1 MAPRKGSRAPGAPR
15 AGGYH
20 VKTGCIT
27 CKIRHVKCDEEK
39 PECYKCKSTG
49 RKCDGYFPQKAVS
62 SQPSLPPKQ
71 RNQSIVKVVQSSFT
85 PLPTAIGGWTGTY
98 DELRGF
104 DYFRVQTSED
114 LAYSLNA
121 SLQELVLQNSHHN
134 LAIKHAAI
142 ALGSLGETIRFGSH
156 PTSLNTLSP
165 AFMKHE
171 FARSQYC
178 KAIQL
183 LQRDIQRNEKET
195 IEIALISCFL
205 FVVFEFLQGND
216 QASTSHLRSGLAI
229 LRKQYFPHADTM
241 GTVKGSKLNPMQS
254 EIARIFHILDT
265 QATMWLGL
273 GAFQDKSYTPI
284 DCGPASSYISPN
296 HFDSLDDACEDLI
309 KLITR
314 IYNFRRYASK
324 HDFAP
329 STTHV
334 PTAIYAQKEAL
345 LQELHIHRCRLSQFL
360 TRQTDARRP
369 EDPHR
374 ITILRIN
381 RKVTTMMLA
390 AYLKPHEEIFYAECM
405 SQFWQIISLSSFI
418 LRQSPG
424 MPRRVVQIVHKNHD
438 VEDAPPGRN
447 LFSFFAGLIQ
457 PLYFTAI
464 KCREK
469 VTAHKAMDLLEG
481 EPWREGAWDSAAMA
495 KIARRKVVELE
506 DAGWYDTEYHGTPVE
521 DTGRSAELS
530 VDWPLATDPFIT
542 YPV

>member
-1 MAPRKGSRAPGAPR
+1 M
-15 AGGYH
+15 
-20 VKTGCIT
+20 
-27 CKIRHVKCDEEK
+27 
-39 PECYKCKSTG
+39 
-49 RKCDGYFPQKAVS
+49 
-62 SQPSLPPKQ
+62 
-71 RNQSIVKVVQSSFT
+71 KVVKSSFT
-85 PLPTAIGGWTGTY
+85 LFPTAIGGWTGTH
-98 DELRGF
+98 DELQGF
-104 DYFRVQTSED
+104 DYFRVQTSQD
-114 LAYSLNA
+114 LAYSLNV
-121 SLQELVLQNSHHN
+121 SLRELVLQNSHHH
-134 LAIKHAAI
+134 LAVKHAAI
-142 ALGSLGETIRFGSH
+142 ALGSLGETLRVGSN
-156 PTSLNTLSP
+156 PTSLNTPSP
-165 AFMKHE
+165 AFVKHE
-171 FARSQYC
+171 FARSQYY

-183 LQRDIQRNEKET
+183 LQRDIQRNETEM

-216 QASTSHLRSGLAI
+216 QNSLSHLRSGLGI
-229 LRKQYFPHADTM
+229 LRKQYFPHADTK
-241 GTVKGSKLNPMQS
+241 GNVKDSKLNPMQS

-265 QATMWLGL
+265 QATMWVGL
-273 GAFQDKSYTPI
+273 RAFQVKSYIPI
-284 DCGPASSYISPN
+284 DACPASSSISPN
-296 HFDSLDDACEDLI
+296 PFNSLDDACEDLI

-314 IYNFRRYASK
+314 VYNFRRYASK

-334 PTAIYAQKEAL
+334 PTAIYAQKELL
-345 LQELHIHRCRLSQFL
+345 LQELDIHRCRLSQFV
-360 TRQTDARRP
+360 THQINARIT

-390 AYLKPHEEIFYAECM
+390 AYLKPHEDIFYAECK
-405 SQFWQIISLSSFI
+405 SHFWQIISLSSMI

-424 MPRRVVQIVHKNHD
+424 MPRRVVQIVRKNYD
-438 VEDAPPGRN
+438 VEDAPHGRN

-469 VTAHKAMDLLEG
+469 LTACKALNLLEG

-495 KIARRKVVELE
+495 KIARTKIVELE
-506 DAGWYDTEYHGTPVE
+506 DAGWYDIDYHGTPVE

>member
-1 MAPRKGSRAPGAPR
+1 MAPRKGSRPPGASR

-27 CKIRHVKCDEEK
+27 CKVRRVKCGEEK
-39 PECYKCKSTG
+39 PECHKCKSTG
-49 RKCDGYFPQKAVS
+49 RKCDGYLSKKEISPQ
-62 SQPSLPPKQ
+62 PCLPPKKTDQLMMKRVQ
-71 RNQSIVKVVQSSFT
+71 RSFT
-85 PLPTAIGGWTGTY
+85 PLPIAIGCWTGTL

-104 DYFRVQTSED
+104 DYFRVQTSQD

-121 SLQELVLQNSHHN
+121 SLQELVLQNSYHH

-142 ALGSLGETIRFGSH
+142 ALGSLGETIRIGS
-156 PTSLNTLSP
+156 TSISLNTHCP
-165 AFMKHE
+165 AFVKHE
-171 FARSQYC
+171 FARSQYY

-195 IEIALISCFL
+195 VEIALISCFL
-205 FVVFEFLQGND
+205 FIVFEFLQGND
-216 QASTSHLRSGLAI
+216 QSSMSHLRSGLAI
-229 LRKQYFPHADTM
+229 LRKQYFPHADTRDIM
-241 GTVKGSKLNPMQS
+241 QDSKLNPLQS
-254 EIARIFHILDT
+254 EIARIFHILDN
-265 QATMWLGL
+265 QATIWLGL
-273 GAFQDKSYTPI
+273 RAFQDKAYIPI
-284 DCGPASSYISPN
+284 DGGPASTYISPN
-296 HFDSLDDACEDLI
+296 RFDSLDDACEDLI

-314 IYNFRRYASK
+314 VYTFRRYASK

-334 PTAIYAQKEAL
+334 PAAIYAEKDSL
-345 LQELHIHRCRLSQFL
+345 LHELDIHRRRLSQFL
-360 TRQTDARRP
+360 ARQIDAQRP

-390 AYLKPHEEIFYAECM
+390 AYLRPHEESFYAECK
-405 SQFWQIISLSSFI
+405 SQFWQIVSLSTFI
-418 LRQSPG
+418 LRQTPE

-438 VEDAPPGRN
+438 VEDAPLGRN

-464 KCREK
+464 KCRER
-469 VTAHKAMDLLEG
+469 VTAHKAIDLLDG
-481 EPWREGAWDSAAMA
+481 EPWREGAWDSTAMA
-495 KIARRKVVELE
+495 KIARRKTEELE
-506 DAGWYDTEYHGTPVE
+506 VAGWYDIDYHGMPVE
-521 DTGRSAELS
+521 DTGRGAELS
-530 VDWPLATDPFIT
+530 IDWPLATDPFIT